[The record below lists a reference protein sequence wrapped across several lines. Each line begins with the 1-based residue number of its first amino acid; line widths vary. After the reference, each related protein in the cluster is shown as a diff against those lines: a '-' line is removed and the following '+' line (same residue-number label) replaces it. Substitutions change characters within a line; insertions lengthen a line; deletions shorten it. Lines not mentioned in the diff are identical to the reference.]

1 MNGFII
7 ENNVLIKY
15 EGNEVDIVIPNG
27 VTAIGD
33 GAFYGCKKIETI
45 LIPASVKEIEEYAFT
60 YCSSLKTI
68 TIPEGVTSLK
78 NMTFYYCTS
87 LENIM
92 LPESISM
99 IDYAF
104 NGCKALKSITLPK
117 AITSIEKGEFGDCKN
132 LNVIVAP
139 GVMLSAQ
146 YNTPMKT
153 RLALGFLLNT
163 ELFSD
168 EVGSTYIK
176 YVNGQKKKYIE
187 QAINDDEPKILQFYI
202 NNRKLTTKDIEG
214 GIMSL
219 AYEKNAVKCIE
230 FLSNWMNEK

>member
-45 LIPASVKEIEEYAFT
+45 LIPTSVKEIEEYAFT

-87 LENIM
+87 LENITFGTNFKTPLVTTM
-92 LPESISM
+92 SGMFTQCS
-99 IDYAF
+99 
-104 NGCKALKSITLPK
+104 KLKTINTL
-117 AITSIEKGEFGDCKN
+117 I
-132 LNVIVAP
+132 
-139 GVMLSAQ
+139 
-146 YNTPMKT
+146 
-153 RLALGFLLNT
+153 
-163 ELFSD
+163 
-168 EVGSTYIK
+168 
-176 YVNGQKKKYIE
+176 
-187 QAINDDEPKILQFYI
+187 
-202 NNRKLTTKDIEG
+202 
-214 GIMSL
+214 
-219 AYEKNAVKCIE
+219 
-230 FLSNWMNEK
+230 